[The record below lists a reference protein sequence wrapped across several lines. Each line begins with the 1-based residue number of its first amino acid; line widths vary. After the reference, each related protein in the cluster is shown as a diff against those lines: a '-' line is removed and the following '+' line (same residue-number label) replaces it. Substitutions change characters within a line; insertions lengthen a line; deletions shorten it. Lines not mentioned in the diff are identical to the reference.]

1 MLQQDHPDDY
11 VVASGETHSVREFCE
26 VAFDYAGLNWQQ
38 YVVQDPAY
46 MRPAE
51 VDHLI
56 GNPAKAGRV
65 LGWEPTVSFPELVRR
80 MVDADLGTLK
90 KTGA

>member
-1 MLQQDHPDDY
+1 M
-11 VVASGETHSVREFCE
+11 
-26 VAFDYAGLNWQQ
+26 
-38 YVVQDPAY
+38 QDPAF

-65 LGWEPTVSFPELVRR
+65 LGWEPSVSFPQLVQM
-80 MVDADLGTLK
+80 MVNADLETLK
-90 KTGA
+90 KDGA